1 MTTFFKTLS
10 HPVFVIFYHLWL
22 CVSVRDP
29 LCEGKAMACP
39 KWAIGLKMINN
50 CHSKPILIL
59 PTHFH
64 TVYSRA
70 LSWSIENKCHLLL
83 TLLYFLLN
91 YTSRPRT
98 SSISLYAFIFLLF
111 HLFFHHLAIWDRKAT
126 FVLLQTYAF
135 ALSLLPFRVCVTS
148 CPCVCGVRLNGCIIR
163 NHSEFGHWCF
173 QAQQSDH
180 LRDYLVNGPKVPVSP
195 CMSLLLSFFFPGI
208 LQRPSPAHRKTP
220 AAMAINPYLLP
231 LLPLS
236 FTSMGGKGQGHEDKH
251 KKSESGCEKDTH
263 TLTHIA
269 KMIISFGL

>member
-83 TLLYFLLN
+83 TLLFFLLN

-163 NHSEFGHWCF
+163 NHSAFGHWCF

-195 CMSLLLSFFFPGI
+195 CMSLLLSFFFLVFFSAP
-208 LQRPSPAHRKTP
+208 LQHTEKPQQPWPSTLIFSLYYPCPLPPWGEKDKVMKINIKKVKVDARKT
-220 AAMAINPYLLP
+220 
-231 LLPLS
+231 
-236 FTSMGGKGQGHEDKH
+236 H
-251 KKSESGCEKDTH
+251 TH
-263 TLTHIA
+263 SHT
-269 KMIISFGL
+269 